1 MSIYIINGGI
11 FNTST
16 TCIIY
21 SRDYVES
28 IFECINKYYGSYK
41 LALKKSEGLVSLIK
55 NDITMYKL
63 DGSVNDTDFK
73 NVMNKVFESYFTISG
88 FEDKT
93 FEANGREEIF
103 GFKRIEGVDCWFVSK
118 SAACIKK
125 IITQMIKDNELQKGT
140 FKKYP
145 FTVKP
150 KKPIAK
156 SSIQIQNS
164 DDEEEKPKAEKPKR
178 IVKKTVKP
186 KKEEKK
192 EEVKDEES
200 DEDNGIQ
207 KPEPKVEV
215 KTSTSKS
222 SRSERSEKDKKVS
235 KKPSRSPSV
244 KLEKSKSKTK
254 TKSSSSSSIREEEI
268 EKPQKAN
275 IKVEK
280 IVEKSGSSSDSE
292 NSNDEIPEENNEWV
306 NGQIDNI
313 ETSQSDE
320 ETQEDN
326 SNSDSDK
333 SEGESVMSSE
343 EDDN

>member
-21 SRDYVES
+21 SHNYEET
-28 IFECINKYYGSYK
+28 IFECVNKYYGSYK

-63 DGSVNDTDFK
+63 FGSVNDTDFK

-150 KKPIAK
+150 KKPSAK

-164 DDEEEKPKAEKPKR
+164 DDEEEKPNTEKPKR

-200 DEDNGIQ
+200 EEDNGIQ

-222 SRSERSEKDKKVS
+222 SRSEKDKKVS
-235 KKPSRSPSV
+235 KRPSRSPSV

-268 EKPQKAN
+268 EKPQKVN
-275 IKVEK
+275 IKVKK

-292 NSNDEIPEENNEWV
+292 NSDAEVPEENKEWV
-306 NGQIDNI
+306 NDQLDNI
-313 ETSQSDE
+313 ETSQSEE

-326 SNSDSDK
+326 SNSDQ

-343 EDDN
+343 EDDD

>member
-63 DGSVNDTDFK
+63 FGSVNDTDFK

-103 GFKRIEGVDCWFVSK
+103 GFKRIEGFDCWFVSK

-200 DEDNGIQ
+200 EEDNGIQ

-222 SRSERSEKDKKVS
+222 SKSERSEKDKKVS

-275 IKVEK
+275 IKVKK

-313 ETSQSDE
+313 VSSQSDE

>member
-21 SRDYVES
+21 SHNYEET

-63 DGSVNDTDFK
+63 FGSVNDTDFK

-150 KKPIAK
+150 KKPSAK

-200 DEDNGIQ
+200 EEDNGIQ

-222 SRSERSEKDKKVS
+222 SRSEKDKKVS
-235 KKPSRSPSV
+235 KRPSRSPSV

-275 IKVEK
+275 IKVKK

-292 NSNDEIPEENNEWV
+292 NSDNDIPEENNEWV

>member
-16 TCIIY
+16 TCILR
-21 SRDYVES
+21 SLNSEDSV
-28 IFECINKYYGSYK
+28 FECINKYYGSFK

-63 DGSVNDTDFK
+63 FGSVNDTDFK

-103 GFKRIEGVDCWFVSK
+103 GFKRIEGIDCWFVSK

-125 IITQMIKDNELQKGT
+125 IITQMIKDKEIQKGT

-150 KKPIAK
+150 KKPSAK

-186 KKEEKK
+186 KEDKK
-192 EEVKDEES
+192 KEVKDEES

-222 SRSERSEKDKKVS
+222 SKSERSEKDKKVS
-235 KKPSRSPSV
+235 EKPSRSPSV

-254 TKSSSSSSIREEEI
+254 TKSSSSSSIKEEEI

-275 IKVEK
+275 IKVKK

-292 NSNDEIPEENNEWV
+292 NSDDEIPEENKEWV

-313 ETSQSDE
+313 VTSQSEE

-326 SNSDSDK
+326 SNSDFDK

>member
-63 DGSVNDTDFK
+63 IGSVNDTDFK

-103 GFKRIEGVDCWFVSK
+103 GFKRIEGIDCWFVSK

-125 IITQMIKDNELQKGT
+125 IITQMIKDKEIQKGT

-145 FTVKP
+145 LTVKP
-150 KKPIAK
+150 KKPSAK

-164 DDEEEKPKAEKPKR
+164 DDEEEKLKAEKPKR

-244 KLEKSKSKTK
+244 KLDKSKSKTK

-313 ETSQSDE
+313 VSSQSDE

-326 SNSDSDK
+326 SKSDSDK

>member
-16 TCIIY
+16 TCILR
-21 SRDYVES
+21 SPDYVES
-28 IFECINKYYGSYK
+28 VFECINKYYGNYK
-41 LALKKSEGLVSLIK
+41 LALKKSEGLTMLIK

-63 DGSVNDTDFK
+63 FGSVNDTDF
-73 NVMNKVFESYFTISG
+73 NNIMNKVFESYYNIPD

-93 FEANGREEIF
+93 FEANGKEEIF
-103 GFKRIEGVDCWFVSK
+103 GFKRIEGINCWFISK

-125 IITQMIKDNELQKGT
+125 IITQMIKDKELQKGT

-150 KKPIAK
+150 KKSVAK

-164 DDEEEKPKAEKPKR
+164 DDEEEKPKDEKPKR
-178 IVKKTVKP
+178 IIKKSVKP

-192 EEVKDEES
+192 EEEES

-207 KPEPKVEV
+207 KPEPKVEI

-222 SRSERSEKDKKVS
+222 SRSEKSERSERSEKDKKEL

-254 TKSSSSSSIREEEI
+254 TKSSSSSSIKEEEI
-268 EKPQKAN
+268 EKPQKVG
-275 IKVEK
+275 IKVQK
-280 IVEKSGSSSDSE
+280 ITEKSGSLSDSE
-292 NSNDEIPEENNEWV
+292 NSDSEIPEENMDYIN
-306 NGQIDNI
+306 NQIDNI
-313 ETSQSDE
+313 VSSQSE
-320 ETQEDN
+320 EEAQEYN
-326 SNSDSDK
+326 SNSDK

-343 EDDN
+343 EDE